1 MAAPRIFVSST
12 CYDLQEVRGNLRDFI
27 YGFGYEPIMSDF
39 GDIFYDFNTH
49 VQQSCIDAIKQSDLY
64 VLIVGDNY
72 GSSFHTN
79 EKKHNEIP
87 DSVTLKEFKEA
98 LDLEKSRIVFVNKYV
113 DYDYNNYKR
122 YLRENYTEF
131 FSENDVLA
139 EDIENKKN
147 EIRENVERMYP
158 YPKKSYK
165 YIFYFSDKIYE
176 QKVGNAIH
184 TFESSHDIKE
194 TLKKQWAG
202 FVQESLKKRE
212 ELNSPVA
219 NESKRVLEKLN
230 KIERLLE
237 DLNLKE
243 ILTTKNDKTFS
254 SINDFIFDEKFN
266 EKQNIFY
273 ESLENILMFEDFNYI
288 IADYEMSYRFIFEF
302 EPDREDIYRWMNTLE
317 EITKKYKWAKTISS
331 NEVFEGQ
338 QIVMNSESTQEIE
351 YKYIAMFSNLYE
363 NLNDVEKEIF
373 INTLELELKKVR
385 CIYRDL
391 EENK

>member
-27 YGFGYEPIMSDF
+27 HGFGYEPIMSDF

-72 GSSFHTN
+72 GSTFHTN

-98 LDLEKSRIVFVNKYV
+98 LDLEKSKIVFVNKYV

-122 YLRENYTEF
+122 YLRDSYTEF
-131 FSENDVLA
+131 FSQNDVLS

-147 EIRENVERMYP
+147 EIRENVEKFYP

-165 YIFYFSDKIYE
+165 YIFYFLDKIYE

-212 ELNSPVA
+212 EQNSPVA
-219 NESKRVLEKLN
+219 NEFKRVLDKLS
-230 KIERLLE
+230 KIEKFIETKFFEIDRQIDITSIDKKVDELSKKRNLLNSCMRGIFFAE
-237 DLNLKE
+237 LPFASGD
-243 ILTTKNDKTFS
+243 IPRFVMKTLADEEK
-254 SINDFIFDEKFN
+254 INKW
-266 EKQNIFY
+266 
-273 ESLENILMFEDFNYI
+273 M
-288 IADYEMSYRFIFEF
+288 
-302 EPDREDIYRWMNTLE
+302 EDIVL
-317 EITKKYKWAKTISS
+317 ISKKYKWSGLIDVKIL
-331 NEVFEGQ
+331 FQ
-338 QIVMNSESTQEIE
+338 DFEIE
-351 YKYIAMFSNLYE
+351 ITEDMIDWNEEEISYE
-363 NLNDVEKEIF
+363 IIFKLSELIKSLSDEDKESCLI
-373 INTLELELKKVR
+373 TLKGYFDKA
-385 CIYRDL
+385 YDL
-391 EENK
+391 GFPF